1 VRPDRFVLIL
11 ALAVA
16 GVLAPA
22 RAAPRQFVLSPEGNH
37 LWAYDAQTLEH
48 QLVVR
53 AQNGSD
59 PGEAPPAGAE
69 RRDINGQI
77 CVSPDG
83 GHVITGEDTVIPPAG
98 GTGSSHDPR
107 IAG

>member
-1 VRPDRFVLIL
+1 MRPVRFVLIL
-11 ALAVA
+11 AIATA
-16 GVLAPA
+16 GVLTPA
-22 RAAPRQFVLSPEGNH
+22 RATQKQFVLSPEGNH
-37 LWAYDAQTLEH
+37 LWAYDAQTFDH

-77 CVSPDG
+77 CVTPDG
-83 GHVITGEDTVIPPAG
+83 RHVITGEDTVIPPAG
-98 GTGSSHDPR
+98 GTG
-107 IAG
+107 